1 MKRDAGDS
9 LGGAARTQPRLRRH
23 LLISGGANRN
33 YEIVMWDTP
42 RDSYFTLRLTWKP
55 GELTESVAEKIKSQL
70 RKRVVALGLVVA
82 EGGASR

>member
-1 MKRDAGDS
+1 
-9 LGGAARTQPRLRRH
+9 
-23 LLISGGANRN
+23 
-33 YEIVMWDTP
+33 MWDTP